1 MIGSW
6 SNEAL
11 IIYAHVREEI
21 TLVPGTAAYTMGP
34 TGDLVTT
41 RPMKIENAMIR
52 DESASTPIEYPVN
65 ILSQDEWANI
75 IAKSVSITIPNSIYI
90 EGTFPNE
97 TINVYPVPAAAKKL
111 VLMSTKALTEIATLD
126 TEVSFPPGYYEAL
139 KYNLAIRL
147 SDDFGRPLT
156 ESIVS
161 IASESKA
168 SLKRNNHR
176 PSYLRV
182 DPALLGRRVFNIL
195 TGGYNR

>member
-1 MIGSW
+1 
-6 SNEAL
+6 
-11 IIYAHVREEI
+11 
-21 TLVPGTAAYTMGP
+21 
-34 TGDLVTT
+34 
-41 RPMKIENAMIR
+41 
-52 DESASTPIEYPVN
+52 
-65 ILSQDEWANI
+65 
-75 IAKSVSITIPNSIYI
+75 
-90 EGTFPNE
+90 
-97 TINVYPVPAAAKKL
+97 
-111 VLMSTKALTEIATLD
+111 MSTKALTEIATLD